1 MNIIQPSFTGTEVV
15 SPCALPVTT
24 DVEEYLK
31 ESDEVA
37 SSDLQE
43 QEIDA
48 KPIDIAKNASESG
61 KLLNW
66 NIVEIIKNCVK
77 FSLEWLA
84 KVFSDAF
91 ALIKCSVK
99 CVTDLT
105 FLNLIKKGNIVKA
118 FTLNLGTAQNST
130 QQTTIIKNYHIC
142 FMQNPIIVQG

>member
-1 MNIIQPSFTGTEVV
+1 MNITQPSPVGAEVF
-15 SPCALPVTT
+15 SAHSEKTPKNAAGSHQKK
-24 DVEEYLK
+24 EHLK
-31 ESDEVA
+31 DSDVA

-91 ALIKCSVK
+91 ALIKC
-99 CVTDLT
+99 
-105 FLNLIKKGNIVKA
+105 
-118 FTLNLGTAQNST
+118 
-130 QQTTIIKNYHIC
+130 
-142 FMQNPIIVQG
+142 